1 VCHGQLLHAVGVT
14 RVVLVGRSAACTS
27 KFGGPGDVLIVNDHV
42 NFSGRNPLFGPND
55 DKCAP
60 TTSVTLIVFFVADV
74 PRASCVVSCVSC
86 RVVSGGACA
95 SRT

>member
-1 VCHGQLLHAVGVT
+1 VGVT
-14 RVVLVGRSAACTS
+14 RVVLVGRSAACTG

-60 TTSVTLIVFFVADV
+60 TNFFL
-74 PRASCVVSCVSC
+74 PRPHQPL
-86 RVVSGGACA
+86 R
-95 SRT
+95 